1 MTPLQ
6 TPTSPSFESSH
17 PATPLSPSF
26 NHPLDSAFSSP
37 APSPRLQVLTA
48 FPFQPMA
55 LRSSPTLGH
64 APMSAVLKAHRRGE
78 SSISTLTFPSPA
90 EAIFQH
96 IPPTPKTPGHQVP
109 FSSLFSPG
117 SPIREDGRQ
126 SRMAMRSPIVERIL
140 SLPLRVGNT
149 SASTPPSEPRF
160 PNPPNSL
167 ASTSSGGLSDD
178 AMSLSSPD
186 SAYTPHPMTPV
197 IQISAPPPP
206 RRAYSS
212 AVSHLSTPLVP
223 LISVTTGLPH
233 PSFPRSLLQY
243 HLLTHAQLDSLARW
257 YHQTCPPTEES
268 WMYPAWIPP
277 FTAHAAA
284 AAAGVNNVGQECARG
299 CEGVTLE
306 TKRRRWGR
314 FIGLRGC
321 ESPAVEESGE
331 GLMERMEREWER
343 ERERMRDEE
352 VMREKGWRGR
362 W

>member
-1 MTPLQ
+1 
-6 TPTSPSFESSH
+6 
-17 PATPLSPSF
+17 
-26 NHPLDSAFSSP
+26 
-37 APSPRLQVLTA
+37 
-48 FPFQPMA
+48 
-55 LRSSPTLGH
+55 
-64 APMSAVLKAHRRGE
+64 
-78 SSISTLTFPSPA
+78 
-90 EAIFQH
+90 
-96 IPPTPKTPGHQVP
+96 
-109 FSSLFSPG
+109 
-117 SPIREDGRQ
+117 
-126 SRMAMRSPIVERIL
+126 MRSPIVERIL
-140 SLPLRVGNT
+140 SLPLRVGST

-167 ASTSSGGLSDD
+167 ASTSSGGFSDD

-186 SAYTPHPMTPV
+186 SAYTPRPMTPV

-206 RRAYSS
+206 RRSTGNDPDATPIATRRPAIKNKRSRSPPPTYHLTVRHPNTFTPSPHQRAAYSS
-212 AVSHLSTPLVP
+212 AVAHLSTPLVP

-284 AAAGVNNVGQECARG
+284 AAADVNNVGQECAKG
-299 CEGVTLE
+299 YEGVTLE